1 LVIKLDFIPVTVSFT
16 MTTKTSNGVGP
27 VLATINS
34 PF

>member
-1 LVIKLDFIPVTVSFT
+1 VDFIPVTESFI
-16 MTTKTSNGVGP
+16 MTTKTSNGVDP